1 MKDRRMISESDIGS
15 TKFIKNS
22 LGAQALYMHL
32 IVKADDDGFVSNA
45 LPVARMIGASQKEV
59 DELVKNGY
67 LLDMGD
73 DVHVIKHWFINNTM
87 RKETYKPTEYLNKR
101 SKLYIK
107 RNFAYTLNAEKGVS
121 AKGIIIPT
129 VTSLQQLWDEHDAE
143 AQQKCA
149 LNKTKRNKTNKSKK
163 KETKPNESNEIDD
176 GFEEMDQNAFDKACN
191 ETAEIAR
198 DLFKIPKSPR
208 EDLIQIDTETEEPD
222 DGFMEGYR
230 R

>member
-59 DELVKNGY
+59 DELVGNGY

-73 DVHVIKHWFINNTM
+73 DVHVIKHWFINNMM
-87 RKETYKPTEYLNKR
+87 RKETYKPTEYQNKR

-107 RNFAYTLNAEKGVS
+107 RNLAYTLNAEKGIS
-121 AKGIIIPT
+121 LKGVIIPT
-129 VTSLQQLWDEHDAE
+129 VTNLQQLWDEHDAE
-143 AQQKCA
+143 AQQKCD
-149 LNKTKRNKTNKSKK
+149 LNKIKRNKTKLNKK
-163 KETKPNESNEIDD
+163 KGNKTNKKEKNDIED
-176 GFEEMDQNAFDKACN
+176 GYEEMDQESFDEAVK
-191 ETAEIAR
+191 ETAEIGR
-198 DLFKIPKSPR
+198 DLFGYPRSIQPR
-208 EDLIQIDTETEEPD
+208 EGDLIQEWPNGLGDREE
-222 DGFMEGYR
+222 
-230 R
+230 

>member
-59 DELVKNGY
+59 DELVGNGY

-73 DVHVIKHWFINNTM
+73 DVHVIKHWFINNMM
-87 RKETYKPTEYLNKR
+87 RKETYKPTEYQNKR

-107 RNFAYTLNAEKGVS
+107 RNLAYTLNAEKGIS
-121 AKGIIIPT
+121 LKGVIIPT
-129 VTSLQQLWDEHDAE
+129 VTNLQQLWDEHDAE
-143 AQQKCA
+143 AQQKCD
-149 LNKTKRNKTNKSKK
+149 LNKIKRNKTKLNKK
-163 KETKPNESNEIDD
+163 KGNKKNKNEESENEY
-176 GFEEMDQNAFDKACN
+176 GELDQDQWDEAIK
-191 ETAEIAR
+191 ETAGIAR
-198 DLFKIPKSPR
+198 DVFKIPKKES
-208 EDLIQIDTETEEPD
+208 DLIESYPKGLLGGD
-222 DGFMEGYR
+222 DE
-230 R
+230 

>member
-59 DELVKNGY
+59 DELVGNGY

-73 DVHVIKHWFINNTM
+73 DVHVIKHWFINNMM
-87 RKETYKPTEYLNKR
+87 RKETYKPTEYQNKR

-107 RNFAYTLNAEKGVS
+107 RNFAYTLNAEKGIS
-121 AKGIIIPT
+121 LKGVVIPT
-129 VTSLQQLWDEHDAE
+129 VTNLQQLWDIHDAE
-143 AQQKCA
+143 AQQKCD
-149 LNKTKRNKTNKSKK
+149 LNKIKRNKTKQNKK
-163 KETKPNESNEIDD
+163 KGNKTNKKEENNINDEYEELDQESFDEAAKETV
-176 GFEEMDQNAFDKACN
+176 
-191 ETAEIAR
+191 EIAR
-198 DLFKIPKSPR
+198 DIFEIEPR
-208 EDLIQIDTETEEPD
+208 EPDLIQKLPKELMGDDEE
-222 DGFMEGYR
+222 
-230 R
+230 

>member
-45 LPVARMIGASQKEV
+45 LPVARMIGASQNEV

-143 AQQKCA
+143 AQQKCD

-163 KETKPNESNEIDD
+163 KGNKTNKNEESENEY
-176 GFEEMDQNAFDKACN
+176 EEMDVESFHSAMD
-191 ETAEIAR
+191 ETAKIAR
-198 DLFKIPKSPR
+198 DLFHIPPKES
-208 EDLIQIDTETEEPD
+208 DFIQKYPKELMGGD
-222 DGFMEGYR
+222 DE
-230 R
+230 

>member
-59 DELVKNGY
+59 DELVGNGY

-73 DVHVIKHWFINNTM
+73 DVHVIKHWFINNMM
-87 RKETYKPTEYLNKR
+87 RKETYKPTEYQNKR

-107 RNFAYTLNAEKGVS
+107 RNFAYTLNAEKGIS
-121 AKGIIIPT
+121 LKGVIIPT
-129 VTSLQQLWDEHDAE
+129 VTNLQQLWDEHDAE
-143 AQQKCA
+143 AQQKCD
-149 LNKTKRNKTNKSKK
+149 LNKIKRNKTKLNKK
-163 KETKPNESNEIDD
+163 KGNKTNKKEEINNEY
-176 GFEEMDQNAFDKACN
+176 EEMDQESFDEAVE
-191 ETAEIAR
+191 ETVGIAK
-198 DLFKIPKSPR
+198 DLFHIQPR
-208 EDLIQIDTETEEPD
+208 EPDLIQEWPNGLGDREK
-222 DGFMEGYR
+222 
-230 R
+230 